1 MERLVRPSLLLTAF
15 VCFSVGVMLAQ
26 RTLPAGLP
34 PPHAFADAAGPA
46 SLRVREVEPLR
57 LLPFER
63 EEVAASGGAAAVPPS
78 VTPVALADQLV
89 AAGSPPVVTTLTSR
103 LPAPQRVQIP
113 SLGVDAPVLPVS
125 LDEDGALAL
134 TDEAAVVF
142 WYRES
147 GYPGRPGRMVLA
159 GHVDAPGGRPGIF
172 AALHRLA
179 AGERVIVEREDG
191 IQVHYVVTER
201 VRIDAAT
208 LPPDLVGFR
217 HPPELVLVTCAG
229 SWVPQAQRYT
239 HNWLVFAV
247 AVAQPAA
254 FPVLEDGVLAPAA
267 GDHESH
273 TAAAGSADR

>member
-1 MERLVRPSLLLTAF
+1 MERLVRLSLLLTAWLY
-15 VCFSVGVMLAQ
+15 CSVGMMVAP
-26 RTLPAGLP
+26 RTP
-34 PPHAFADAAGPA
+34 PA
-46 SLRVREVEPLR
+46 SLPPRQTLAAAAEPDLLRGREAEPLR
-57 LLPFER
+57 VPPLER
-63 EEVAASGGAAAVPPS
+63 EEVRVSESSRTVPPS
-78 VTPVALADQLV
+78 STPVAFADQPL
-89 AAGSPPVVTTLTSR
+89 AAGSPPVVTALTSR

-125 LDEDGALAL
+125 LDDDGALAL
-134 TDEAAVVF
+134 TDDAAVVF
-142 WYRES
+142 WYQES
-147 GYPGRPGRMVLA
+147 GYPGRPGRVVLA

-201 VRIDAAT
+201 VQVDATT

-229 SWVPQAQRYT
+229 SWIPQEQRYT

-247 AVAQPAA
+247 AAPQPGELPA
-254 FPVLEDGVLAPAA
+254 FEGAVRAPAVE
-267 GDHESH
+267 DHEAH
-273 TAAAGSADR
+273 TAAAGGAGR